1 MRLTIRVALLVCAL
15 LAAATAQ
22 AYDNPQEYLEI
33 PFIDVVPE
41 LDDFAE
47 MKPAEH
53 LEGKMALVT
62 GFIQREPNN
71 GGVPAFDTKVYVA
84 YDRQRLYA
92 VFVAFDDE
100 PEKIRANMA
109 PRDDVF
115 NDDSVNIM
123 IDTFNDQQ
131 RAYFFLSTPRG
142 VQAEG
147 QFIEGRGFDGS
158 FDAVWDAD
166 GRLTDRGYI
175 VRIAVPFVAIRFP
188 RTDEQTWRV
197 IFNRTI
203 PRLSEDNF
211 WPEYSRE
218 IEGRLNQTAIV
229 TGIRDI
235 SPGRNIQ
242 LAPFVFA
249 RDFRLE
255 TEDPTG
261 KTVDKDDE
269 QSIGLD
275 AKFVIK
281 DALVLDLTVNPDFSQ
296 VEADLPQ
303 PTVNQRFEVFFPEQ
317 RPFFLENA
325 DAFRTP
331 TNLFFSRRIVD
342 PSAGIK
348 LTGRQGRYGIGVLFA
363 DDQAPGK
370 GLEPGDPL
378 RDEHAL
384 VGVVRVSRDFSEQS
398 RIGMMFTDREL
409 DTSHN
414 RVAAIDGRIKHNDN
428 WVTEF
433 QLAGSGTRTLE
444 GEEQDGTSLNAV
456 LNRRGL
462 HLNTHTHYLYTS
474 PGFQTDLGFLGGQQ
488 RPDSQDFH
496 QDVGWRFRPT
506 DSKVTE
512 WGPNFFVGRV
522 WDTDGR
528 KLDSAVRASMDCNW
542 PGGTRVVLRYSY
554 NSVTLTPEEFP
565 ELSVRREFPQ
575 NNWTVGFDTRRF
587 TRVGFGLDVQ
597 VGEQI
602 NLDPAP
608 GDEQEVADF
617 RLIRF
622 DMLWRPVHP
631 LQFNF
636 RYLRT
641 QLENQMNSN
650 RIFTNDLGR
659 VRANWQ
665 FTKELSL
672 RVIADFERLDAEP
685 GETSLTDSEQIVG
698 DVLVRY
704 LWNPWQ
710 ALYVGYTTSNRD
722 FEDDVTLLDVED
734 RGRQFFVKFSYLFQ
748 L

>member
-528 KLDSAVRASMDCNW
+528 KLDSAVRASKLRHADARGVSRAERAEGVPAEQLDRRLRHAALHAGGIRLGRAGRRADQ
-542 PGGTRVVLRYSY
+542 PGSRPGRRAGGGRLPPDPLRHALATGAPVAVQLPLPAHPAGKPDELEPHLHQRPRARAGQLAVHEGTVA
-554 NSVTLTPEEFP
+554 T
-565 ELSVRREFPQ
+565 
-575 NNWTVGFDTRRF
+575 GDRRF
-587 TRVGFGLDVQ
+587 REAGRGAGRD
-597 VGEQI
+597 
-602 NLDPAP
+602 
-608 GDEQEVADF
+608 VAD
-617 RLIRF
+617 R
-622 DMLWRPVHP
+622 
-631 LQFNF
+631 
-636 RYLRT
+636 
-641 QLENQMNSN
+641 
-650 RIFTNDLGR
+650 
-659 VRANWQ
+659 
-665 FTKELSL
+665 
-672 RVIADFERLDAEP
+672 
-685 GETSLTDSEQIVG
+685 
-698 DVLVRY
+698 
-704 LWNPWQ
+704 
-710 ALYVGYTTSNRD
+710 
-722 FEDDVTLLDVED
+722 
-734 RGRQFFVKFSYLFQ
+734 
-748 L
+748 